1 MTEDRLIPP
10 YNAETL
16 NIDEIYNIED
26 IVPAYE
32 LKTIAV
38 DELIKFKTQK
48 DIENY
53 LSPLR

>member
-1 MTEDRLIPP
+1 M
-10 YNAETL
+10 
-16 NIDEIYNIED
+16 NIDEIYDIED

-38 DELIKFKTQK
+38 DELVKFKTQK

-53 LSPLR
+53 LSPLRYFNIYYF